1 MKILLIHQYAG
12 NKGDRAV
19 LYATCSI
26 LKAIDP
32 SIKISVSTSSP
43 ELWKGYSYYE
53 DQQIEFI
60 PSAWDYKRIIH
71 NKTYWSIVDKF
82 KKYTFT
88 IMRESCLSHLSS
100 IVNRLF
106 INPFFF
112 KEARTANLVISIGGH
127 HFTTILS
134 RDIVSSIN
142 FDAMAVM
149 SMKKKTICF
158 SQSFGPFDFH
168 NPRNRKLTQKLL
180 SNCIALYPREEQS
193 KKSLIDLGIPP
204 SITHETYET
213 VLALNSLF
221 PTYILPSEREKKIGI
236 AIYST
241 QKRSPQIHENYINTF
256 SSLCN
261 YAVDK
266 GYKVLFFP
274 MELKGTPP
282 DDRVLIKEILNRVDK
297 PDKCTY
303 IDRDMPTHEHLQEV
317 AKCRIFIGHKTHS
330 TIFAL
335 ASGTPLI
342 GIAYHPKTI
351 EFMKQFNMEKYGIND
366 NYLNSDIIKGTF
378 DSIEKE
384 IDEIGKDIFKES
396 RSITRKVQN
405 TFEEILKSF
414 QSNI

>member
-26 LKAIDP
+26 IKSIDS
-32 SIKISVSTSSP
+32 SIHISVSTSSP
-43 ELWKGYSYYE
+43 ELWKGYSYYQE
-53 DQQIEFI
+53 QQIEFI
-60 PSAWDYKRIIH
+60 PSAWDYTRITH
-71 NKTYWSIVDKF
+71 NKKYWNIINKI

-88 IMRESCLSHLSS
+88 IMRESYLSHTSS
-100 IVNRLF
+100 LVNRFL
-106 INPFFF
+106 INPSFFG
-112 KEARTANLVISIGGH
+112 KARRADLIISIGGH

-134 RDIVSSIN
+134 KDLVSSIN

-168 NPRNRKLTQKLL
+168 NPRNKKLTQKLL
-180 SNCIALYPREEQS
+180 SNCSTLYPREEQS
-193 KKSLIDLGIPP
+193 KKSLIELGVSTSLIK
-204 SITHETYET
+204 ETYET
-213 VLALNSLF
+213 VIFLNSLF
-221 PTYILPSEREKKIGI
+221 PFHTQPSKREKKIGI

-241 QKRSPQIHENYINTF
+241 QRRSPEKHEAYIKTF
-256 SSLCN
+256 SSFCD
-261 YAVDK
+261 YAVEK
-266 GYKVLFFP
+266 GYKIVFFP

-282 DDRVLIKEILNRVDK
+282 DDRVLIKEILSRVK
-297 PDKCTY
+297 QPNECTY
-303 IDRDMPTHEHLQEV
+303 IDKDMPTHEHLQEV

-351 EFMKQFNMEKYGIND
+351 EFMKQFNIEQYGIND
-366 NYLNSDIIKGTF
+366 DCLTSDILKNTF
-378 DSIEKE
+378 DCIENE
-384 IDEIGKDIFKES
+384 LDTIGE
-396 RSITRKVQN
+396 N
-405 TFEEILKSF
+405 TFKKSQSISILL
-414 QSNI
+414 SNMLKHTL